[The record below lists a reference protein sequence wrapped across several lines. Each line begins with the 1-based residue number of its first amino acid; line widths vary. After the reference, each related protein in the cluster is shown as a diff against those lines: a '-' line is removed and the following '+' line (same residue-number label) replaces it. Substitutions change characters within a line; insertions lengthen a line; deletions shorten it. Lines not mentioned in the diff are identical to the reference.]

1 MKKPKLSPSLVLFVL
16 APAIGELLSG
26 SSPPLEFFNPIAFFL
41 LASLYGSGAILMREL
56 KVRWKKDF
64 RALLLLGAAY
74 GILEE
79 GLMVKSF
86 FDPEWVDLG
95 VLGVYGRW
103 MEVNWVWTEMLV
115 IYHAVFSITIPV
127 VLVELAYP
135 ERKGD
140 SWIGKRTFAGLV
152 ALLAF
157 VTALGYF
164 FLTPYIPPLTHYLIA
179 MFAMFLFIY
188 IAYKIPSESQNA
200 KEKKAD
206 KPKLFWTAGLVSTTV
221 FFLLF
226 WAGPNFIN
234 TPIVLMLFGV
244 AFVFGMLKLL
254 GGFDWENPESATS
267 RLAIV
272 AGALSFLIFLA
283 FLHELNGVFGM
294 SLVGLTAIIGLL
306 LLKRK
311 MMGRCR

>member
-1 MKKPKLSPSLVLFVL
+1 
-16 APAIGELLSG
+16 
-26 SSPPLEFFNPIAFFL
+26 
-41 LASLYGSGAILMREL
+41 MREL

-95 VLGVYGRW
+95 ILGVYGRW
-103 MEVNWVWTEMLV
+103 MGVNWVWSEMLI
-115 IYHAVFSITIPV
+115 IYHAVFSITIPI

-135 ERKGD
+135 EKND
-140 SWIGKRTFAGLV
+140 IWIGKRTFAGLT
-152 ALLAF
+152 ALLTF

-164 FLTPYIPPLTHYLIA
+164 LLTPYIPPLTHYLLVIL
-179 MFAMFLFIY
+179 AMFLFIY
-188 IAYKIPSESQNA
+188 VAYKIPSKNYKV
-200 KEKKAD
+200 KEKKTG
-206 KPKLFWTAGLVSTTV
+206 KTKLLWIAGLGSTII

-234 TPIVLMLFGV
+234 FPIFLMLLGIVL
-244 AFVFGMLKLL
+244 VFGMLRLL
-254 GGFDWENPESATS
+254 NSFDWDNPKSATS
-267 RLAIV
+267 QLAIV

-283 FLHELNGVFGM
+283 FLHEINGIRGM
-294 SLVGLTAIIGLL
+294 SLVGLASIIGLL
-306 LLKRK
+306 FLRRKLKSQDRILK
-311 MMGRCR
+311 A

>member
-1 MKKPKLSPSLVLFVL
+1 MKKPKLPPSLVLFIL

-26 SSPPLEFFNPIAFFL
+26 SSPPLEFFNPIVFLL

-56 KVRWKKDF
+56 KIRWKKDF

-86 FDPEWVDLG
+86 FDPQWVDLG

-103 MEVNWVWTEMLV
+103 MGVNWVWTEMLI
-115 IYHAVFSITIPV
+115 IYHAVFSITIPT

-140 SWIGKRTFAGLV
+140 RWIGKRIFAGLA
-152 ALLAF
+152 ALLTF

-164 FLTPYIPPLTHYLIA
+164 FLTPYIPPLTHYSLAI
-179 MFAMFLFIY
+179 FAMFLFIY
-188 IAYKIPSESQNA
+188 IAYKIPSEKQKA
-200 KEKKAD
+200 REKKAN
-206 KPKLFWTAGLVSTTV
+206 KPKLFWIAGLVSTII

-226 WAGPNFIN
+226 WAGPSFIKN
-234 TPIVLMLFGV
+234 PIVLMLFGI
-244 AFVFGMLKLL
+244 AFVFAMLKLL
-254 GGFDWENPESATS
+254 DGFDWENPESAVS
-267 RLAIV
+267 KLAIV

-283 FLHELNGVFGM
+283 FLHELNGVWGM
-294 SLVGLTAIIGLL
+294 SLVGLASIIGLL
-306 LLKRK
+306 FWRRKLKGP
-311 MMGRCR
+311 GR